1 MLKKSLLSTVLFA
14 MLVCFCTFSAS
25 ANADSLEDTGCAT
38 TEVSWVS
45 CFDSLDDMK
54 ADSDVIITGTVVR
67 TETELRHDVVFTRCY
82 VRIDKQE
89 KGTLSAGT
97 VIPVLQTGGTYG
109 NITTPEIADAPL
121 LKVGDSYE
129 LYLTAT
135 DGLEAYKN
143 YYLISGGFQGALKIE
158 NGMKTVL
165 STENRLFDNEIDVQ
179 STRAN
184 TPTFSYYWNKSSLTV
199 YVDGS
204 IRDRYSSYTRGGICA
219 GINAWAENSDS
230 PKTNITTSSAF
241 ADVLVNM
248 NDYGATNWDAL
259 TTTSYANNICT
270 NSVMQIN
277 AHYRTKYYKTRG
289 LWQAIAC
296 HEFGHALGLDHNTS
310 SSPSIMRRV
319 TKQYYNL
326 DGAPKWTTPKSADI
340 VPINLKY

>member
-25 ANADSLEDTGCAT
+25 ANADSLEDTECAT

-45 CFDSLDDMK
+45 CFDWLDDMK
-54 ADSDVIITGTVVR
+54 ADSDIIITGTVVG

-179 STRAN
+179 STRAD
-184 TPTFSYYWNKSSLTV
+184 TPTFSYYWNKSPLTV

-204 IRDRYSSYTRGGICA
+204 IRDRYSSYTRGGIC
-219 GINAWAENSDS
+219 
-230 PKTNITTSSAF
+230 
-241 ADVLVNM
+241 V
-248 NDYGATNWDAL
+248 
-259 TTTSYANNICT
+259 

-289 LWQAIAC
+289 SWQAIAC
-296 HEFGHALGLDHNTS
+296 HEFGHTLCLDHNTS

-319 TKQYYNL
+319 AKQYYNL
-326 DGAPKWTTPKSADI
+326 DGAPEWTTPKTADI

>member
-1 MLKKSLLSTVLFA
+1 M
-14 MLVCFCTFSAS
+14 
-25 ANADSLEDTGCAT
+25 
-38 TEVSWVS
+38 
-45 CFDSLDDMK
+45 
-54 ADSDVIITGTVVR
+54 GTVVG

-165 STENRLFDNEIDVQ
+165 STENRLFENEIDVQ

-184 TPTFSYYWNKSSLTV
+184 TPTFSYYWNKSSLAV

-204 IRDRYSSYTRGGICA
+204 IRDRYSSYTRGGIC
-219 GINAWAENSDS
+219 
-230 PKTNITTSSAF
+230 
-241 ADVLVNM
+241 V
-248 NDYGATNWDAL
+248 
-259 TTTSYANNICT
+259 

-289 LWQAIAC
+289 SWQAIAC

>member
-14 MLVCFCTFSAS
+14 LLVCFCTFSAS

-54 ADSDVIITGTVVR
+54 ADSDIIITGTVVR

-184 TPTFSYYWNKSSLTV
+184 TSTFSYYLNKSSLTV

-204 IRDRYSSYTRGGICA
+204 IRDRYSSYTRGGIC
-219 GINAWAENSDS
+219 
-230 PKTNITTSSAF
+230 
-241 ADVLVNM
+241 V
-248 NDYGATNWDAL
+248 
-259 TTTSYANNICT
+259 

-289 LWQAIAC
+289 SWQAIAC
-296 HEFGHALGLDHNTS
+296 HEFGHTLCLDHNTS

-319 TKQYYNL
+319 AKQYYL

>member
-54 ADSDVIITGTVVR
+54 ADSDIIITGTVVR

-184 TPTFSYYWNKSSLTV
+184 TPTFSYYWNNSSLTV
-199 YVDGS
+199 YVAGS
-204 IRDRYSSYTRGGICA
+204 IRDRYSSYTRGGIC
-219 GINAWAENSDS
+219 
-230 PKTNITTSSAF
+230 
-241 ADVLVNM
+241 V
-248 NDYGATNWDAL
+248 
-259 TTTSYANNICT
+259 

-296 HEFGHALGLDHNTS
+296 HEFGHALCLDHNTS

-326 DGAPKWTTPKSADI
+326 DCAPKWTTPKSADI

>member
-1 MLKKSLLSTVLFA
+1 MLKKSLLSTALFA

-45 CFDSLDDMK
+45 CFDWLDDMK
-54 ADSDVIITGTVVR
+54 ADSDIIIMGTVVG

-165 STENRLFDNEIDVQ
+165 STENRLFENEIDVQ

-184 TPTFSYYWNKSSLTV
+184 TPTFSYYWNKSSLAV

-204 IRDRYSSYTRGGICA
+204 IRDRYSSYTRGGIC
-219 GINAWAENSDS
+219 
-230 PKTNITTSSAF
+230 
-241 ADVLVNM
+241 V
-248 NDYGATNWDAL
+248 
-259 TTTSYANNICT
+259 

-289 LWQAIAC
+289 SWQAIAC

>member
-14 MLVCFCTFSAS
+14 MLVCFCTFSVS
-25 ANADSLEDTGCAT
+25 ANADSLEDTECAT

-54 ADSDVIITGTVVR
+54 ADSDIIITGTVVR

-82 VRIDKQE
+82 IRIDKQE

-129 LYLTAT
+129 LYLTAA
-135 DGLEAYKN
+135 DDLEAYKN

-158 NGMKTVL
+158 NGMETVL

-204 IRDRYSSYTRGGICA
+204 IRDRYSSYTRGGIC
-219 GINAWAENSDS
+219 
-230 PKTNITTSSAF
+230 
-241 ADVLVNM
+241 V
-248 NDYGATNWDAL
+248 
-259 TTTSYANNICT
+259 

-319 TKQYYNL
+319 AKQYYNL

>member
-54 ADSDVIITGTVVR
+54 ADSDIIITGTVVR

-184 TPTFSYYWNKSSLTV
+184 TPTFSYYWNKSPLTA

-204 IRDRYSSYTRGGICA
+204 IRDRYSSYTRGGIC
-219 GINAWAENSDS
+219 
-230 PKTNITTSSAF
+230 
-241 ADVLVNM
+241 V
-248 NDYGATNWDAL
+248 
-259 TTTSYANNICT
+259 

-289 LWQAIAC
+289 SWQAIAC
-296 HEFGHALGLDHNTS
+296 HEFGHALCLDHNTS

-319 TKQYYNL
+319 AKQYYI
-326 DGAPKWTTPKSADI
+326 DGAPEWTTPKSADI

>member
-204 IRDRYSSYTRGGICA
+204 IRDRYSSYTCGGIC
-219 GINAWAENSDS
+219 
-230 PKTNITTSSAF
+230 
-241 ADVLVNM
+241 V
-248 NDYGATNWDAL
+248 
-259 TTTSYANNICT
+259 

-289 LWQAIAC
+289 LRQAIAC
-296 HEFGHALGLDHNTS
+296 HEFGHTLCLDHNTS

-326 DGAPKWTTPKSADI
+326 DGTPKWTTPKSADI

>member
-1 MLKKSLLSTVLFA
+1 MLKKSLLSTALFA

-25 ANADSLEDTGCAT
+25 ANADSLEDTECAT

-54 ADSDVIITGTVVR
+54 ADSDIIITGTVVR

-204 IRDRYSSYTRGGICA
+204 IRDRYSSYTHGGIC
-219 GINAWAENSDS
+219 
-230 PKTNITTSSAF
+230 
-241 ADVLVNM
+241 V
-248 NDYGATNWDAL
+248 
-259 TTTSYANNICT
+259 

-289 LWQAIAC
+289 SWQAIAC

-326 DGAPKWTTPKSADI
+326 DGAPEWTTPKSADI

>member
-14 MLVCFCTFSAS
+14 MLVCFCTFSVS
-25 ANADSLEDTGCAT
+25 ANADSLEDTECAT

-54 ADSDVIITGTVVR
+54 ADSDIIITGTVVR

-199 YVDGS
+199 YVAGS
-204 IRDRYSSYTRGGICA
+204 IRDRYSSYTRGGIC
-219 GINAWAENSDS
+219 
-230 PKTNITTSSAF
+230 
-241 ADVLVNM
+241 V
-248 NDYGATNWDAL
+248 
-259 TTTSYANNICT
+259 

-289 LWQAIAC
+289 SWQAIAC
-296 HEFGHALGLDHNTS
+296 HEFGHALCIDHNTS
-310 SSPSIMRRV
+310 SSPSIMRRI

>member
-54 ADSDVIITGTVVR
+54 ADSDIIITGTVVG

-204 IRDRYSSYTRGGICA
+204 IRDRYSSYTRGGIC
-219 GINAWAENSDS
+219 
-230 PKTNITTSSAF
+230 
-241 ADVLVNM
+241 V
-248 NDYGATNWDAL
+248 
-259 TTTSYANNICT
+259 

-289 LWQAIAC
+289 LRQAIAC
-296 HEFGHALGLDHNTS
+296 HEFGHTLCLDHNTS

-326 DGAPKWTTPKSADI
+326 DGAPEWTTPKSADI

>member
-54 ADSDVIITGTVVR
+54 ADSDIIITGTVVR

-204 IRDRYSSYTRGGICA
+204 IRDRYSSYTRGGIC
-219 GINAWAENSDS
+219 
-230 PKTNITTSSAF
+230 
-241 ADVLVNM
+241 V
-248 NDYGATNWDAL
+248 
-259 TTTSYANNICT
+259 
-270 NSVMQIN
+270 NSVMLIK

-289 LWQAIAC
+289 LRQAIAC
-296 HEFGHALGLDHNTS
+296 HEFGHALCLDHNTS

>member
-25 ANADSLEDTGCAT
+25 ANADSLEDTECAT
-38 TEVSWVS
+38 TEASWVS

-54 ADSDVIITGTVVR
+54 ADSDIIITGTVVG

-129 LYLTAT
+129 LYLTAA
-135 DGLEAYKN
+135 DDLEAYKN

-184 TPTFSYYWNKSSLTV
+184 TPTFSYYWNKSPLTV

-204 IRDRYSSYTRGGICA
+204 IRDRYSSYTRGGIC
-219 GINAWAENSDS
+219 
-230 PKTNITTSSAF
+230 
-241 ADVLVNM
+241 V
-248 NDYGATNWDAL
+248 
-259 TTTSYANNICT
+259 

-289 LWQAIAC
+289 SWQAIAC

-319 TKQYYNL
+319 AKQYYNL
-326 DGAPKWTTPKSADI
+326 DGAPEWTTPKSADI

>member
-1 MLKKSLLSTVLFA
+1 MLKKSLLSTALFA

-45 CFDSLDDMK
+45 CFDSLDDME
-54 ADSDVIITGTVVR
+54 ADSDIIITGTVVR

-89 KGTLSAGT
+89 KGTLSTGT

-204 IRDRYSSYTRGGICA
+204 IRDRYSSYTRGGIC
-219 GINAWAENSDS
+219 
-230 PKTNITTSSAF
+230 
-241 ADVLVNM
+241 V
-248 NDYGATNWDAL
+248 
-259 TTTSYANNICT
+259 

-319 TKQYYNL
+319 AKQYYNL

>member
-45 CFDSLDDMK
+45 CFDWLDDMK
-54 ADSDVIITGTVVR
+54 ADSDIIITGTVVR

-184 TPTFSYYWNKSSLTV
+184 TPTFSYYWNKSPLTV

-204 IRDRYSSYTRGGICA
+204 IRDRYSSYTRGGIC
-219 GINAWAENSDS
+219 
-230 PKTNITTSSAF
+230 
-241 ADVLVNM
+241 V
-248 NDYGATNWDAL
+248 
-259 TTTSYANNICT
+259 

-289 LWQAIAC
+289 SWQAIAC
-296 HEFGHALGLDHNTS
+296 HEYGHALGLDHNTS

>member
-1 MLKKSLLSTVLFA
+1 MLKKSLLSTTLFA

-54 ADSDVIITGTVVR
+54 ADSDIIITGTVVG

-121 LKVGDSYE
+121 PKVGDSYE

-184 TPTFSYYWNKSSLTV
+184 TPTFSYYWNKSPLAV

-204 IRDRYSSYTRGGICA
+204 IRDRYSSYTRGGIC
-219 GINAWAENSDS
+219 
-230 PKTNITTSSAF
+230 
-241 ADVLVNM
+241 V
-248 NDYGATNWDAL
+248 
-259 TTTSYANNICT
+259 

-289 LWQAIAC
+289 SWQAIAC
-296 HEFGHALGLDHNTS
+296 HEFGHTLCLDHNTS

-326 DGAPKWTTPKSADI
+326 DGAPEWTTPKSADI

>member
-54 ADSDVIITGTVVR
+54 ADSDIIITGTVVR

-204 IRDRYSSYTRGGICA
+204 IRDRYSSYTRGGIC
-219 GINAWAENSDS
+219 
-230 PKTNITTSSAF
+230 
-241 ADVLVNM
+241 V
-248 NDYGATNWDAL
+248 
-259 TTTSYANNICT
+259 

>member
-1 MLKKSLLSTVLFA
+1 

-25 ANADSLEDTGCAT
+25 ANADSSEDTGCAT

-277 AHYRTKYYKTRG
+277 AHYRT
-289 LWQAIAC
+289 
-296 HEFGHALGLDHNTS
+296 
-310 SSPSIMRRV
+310 
-319 TKQYYNL
+319 
-326 DGAPKWTTPKSADI
+326 
-340 VPINLKY
+340 

>member
-1 MLKKSLLSTVLFA
+1 MLKKSLLSTALFA

-54 ADSDVIITGTVVR
+54 ADSDIIITGTVVR

-129 LYLTAT
+129 LYLTAA
-135 DGLEAYKN
+135 DDLEAYKN

-184 TPTFSYYWNKSSLTV
+184 TPTFSYYWNKSPLTV

-204 IRDRYSSYTRGGICA
+204 IRDRYSSYTRGGIC
-219 GINAWAENSDS
+219 
-230 PKTNITTSSAF
+230 
-241 ADVLVNM
+241 V
-248 NDYGATNWDAL
+248 
-259 TTTSYANNICT
+259 

-296 HEFGHALGLDHNTS
+296 HEFGHTLGIDHNTS

-319 TKQYYNL
+319 TKQYYL

>member
-184 TPTFSYYWNKSSLTV
+184 TPTFSYYWNKSPLTV

-204 IRDRYSSYTRGGICA
+204 IRDRYSSYTRGGIC
-219 GINAWAENSDS
+219 
-230 PKTNITTSSAF
+230 
-241 ADVLVNM
+241 V
-248 NDYGATNWDAL
+248 
-259 TTTSYANNICT
+259 

-289 LWQAIAC
+289 SWQAIAC

>member
-54 ADSDVIITGTVVR
+54 ADSDIIITGTVVG

-158 NGMKTVL
+158 NGIKTVL

-184 TPTFSYYWNKSSLTV
+184 TSTFSYYLNKSSLTV

-204 IRDRYSSYTRGGICA
+204 IRDRYSSYTRGGIC
-219 GINAWAENSDS
+219 
-230 PKTNITTSSAF
+230 
-241 ADVLVNM
+241 V
-248 NDYGATNWDAL
+248 
-259 TTTSYANNICT
+259 

-289 LWQAIAC
+289 SWQAIAC
-296 HEFGHALGLDHNTS
+296 HEFGHTLCLDHNTS

-319 TKQYYNL
+319 AKQYYL